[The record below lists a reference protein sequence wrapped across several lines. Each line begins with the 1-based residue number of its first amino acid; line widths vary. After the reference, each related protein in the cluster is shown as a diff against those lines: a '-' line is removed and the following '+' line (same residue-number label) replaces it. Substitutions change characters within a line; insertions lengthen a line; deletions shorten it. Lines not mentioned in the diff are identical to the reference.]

1 MSDGQG
7 HAAPMSTTEA
17 FLSPAPSLLRRPR
30 RLRSTTP
37 PLLLVA
43 NGNSSGIV
51 KNPALVDGARRLLV
65 EAGSRVDVHTTH
77 SIDELAQL
85 VAYEE
90 RRVVLVGGDGSLHA
104 YANLRDPKPPVAIIP
119 AGGANNVA
127 RSLGIPLDSNRA
139 ARLAAQGASMP
150 LDVIAAVSGGRRFI
164 AVEGVSV
171 GFHSQARSRYH
182 SSNSTDVRAGLSA
195 GLGALA
201 HFHPINIAIETDG
214 ALELRTV
221 SQLFVSNLG
230 LYGPG
235 FRVAPDSD
243 PSDGRLELVELRTRG
258 RLGLVPMIA
267 RLRKGTHIGRRDVR
281 HWHARR
287 IRIATGGAAPV
298 IADTTN
304 LGTGSVELT
313 VEPAGL
319 EVIAP

>member
-1 MSDGQG
+1 
-7 HAAPMSTTEA
+7 MSTTEA
-17 FLSPAPSLLRRPR
+17 FLSPAPSVLRPPR

-51 KNPALVDGARRLLV
+51 RRPELVDGARRLLV
-65 EAGSRVDVHTTH
+65 GAGSRVELHMTH
-77 SIDELAQL
+77 SVEELASL

-90 RRVVLVGGDGSLHA
+90 RRIVLVGGDGSLHA

-127 RSLGIPLDSNRA
+127 RSLGIPLDPQHA
-139 ARLAAQGASMP
+139 ARLAAQGATQP
-150 LDVIAAVSGGRRFI
+150 LDLIAAVAGGRRFY

-171 GFHSQARSRYH
+171 GFHSQARARYH
-182 SSNSTDVRAGLSA
+182 STNSADIRAGLAA

-201 HFHPINIAIETDG
+201 RFHPISVAIESDG
-214 ALELRTV
+214 ALELRIL

-243 PSDGRLELVELRTRG
+243 PADGRLELVELRTRG

-281 HWHARR
+281 HWRART
-287 IRIATGGAAPV
+287 IRIGTGGAAPV

-304 LGTGSVELT
+304 LGTGPVELT

-319 EVIAP
+319 QVVAP